1 MSIKCPYSGIQVG
14 SVLPKG
20 TIYMYRLGQA
30 SDPNFIYAVATAFSA
45 PFFGPKK
52 KKKKKN
58 FTYSILKSRVYF
70 IRKIW
75 DLTNSND
82 MQFFF
87 LTFY

>member
-52 KKKKKN
+52 KKKKKKL
-58 FTYSILKSRVYF
+58 YLQYIKIKSVLH
-70 IRKIW
+70 KK
-75 DLTNSND
+75 DLGSD
-82 MQFFF
+82 K
-87 LTFY
+87 